1 MLKKSLHCCSAVALT
16 FLLAVSLYSQTPSAN
31 SSAKKN
37 VDHTSAQPSELFAG
51 INFTN
56 DQKAKIDQ
64 IRQDIKHRMDVVAK
78 DEKLNPDQKSSML
91 DGYWRMEQRQIF
103 AELTPE
109 QQREVRSKAKHAA
122 EQDKKKA
129 FPPNRN
135 MKVGDQP

>member
-1 MLKKSLHCCSAVALT
+1 MVPLWSFERGAMPSL
-16 FLLAVSLYSQTPSAN
+16 
-31 SSAKKN
+31 
-37 VDHTSAQPSELFAG
+37 
-51 INFTN
+51 
-56 DQKAKIDQ
+56 Q
-64 IRQDIKHRMDVVAK
+64 IRRCTTSSRKPSK

-109 QQREVRSKAKHAA
+109 QQQEVRSKAKHAA